1 MMSTN
6 SRKSAVLKRDQ
17 AAAPEVKTLTEQ
29 KGSNYP
35 PGRMLIASP
44 LAVQEELAKVP
55 PGRVIAAPVLRAQLA
70 RRFGADYTCPIT
82 TGIFLRIVAEAALEE
97 ARDHE
102 VPAWRVVSE
111 NGALLDKL
119 PGGPERQAERLRR
132 EGIEVEKRRARWFV
146 TNMEAVG
153 VSP

>member
-1 MMSTN
+1 MP
-6 SRKSAVLKRDQ
+6 SRSSKTAVHKRDS
-17 AAAPEVKTLTEQ
+17 AAQPHVKTLTEA

-44 LAVQEELAKVP
+44 LAVQDELATVP
-55 PGRVIAAPVLRAQLA
+55 AGRVITAPQLRARLA

-97 ARDHE
+97 ARAGE
-102 VPAWRVVSE
+102 VPVWRVVSE

-119 PGGPERQAERLRR
+119 PGGPERQAARLTAEGVAVVRR
-132 EGIEVEKRRARWFV
+132 RSRWFV
-146 TNMEAVG
+146 DDMQHVAMTG
-153 VSP
+153 

>member
-1 MMSTN
+1 MP
-6 SRKSAVLKRDQ
+6 SRSSKTAVGKRDS
-17 AAAPEVKTLTEQ
+17 AAQPHVKTLTDA

-44 LAVQEELAKVP
+44 LAVQDEVATVP
-55 PGRVIAAPVLRAQLA
+55 AGRVITAPQLRARLA

-97 ARDHE
+97 ARAGE
-102 VPAWRVVSE
+102 VPVWRVVSE

-119 PGGPERQAERLRR
+119 PGGPERQAARLTAEGVAVVRR
-132 EGIEVEKRRARWFV
+132 RSRWFV
-146 TNMEAVG
+146 DDLAHVAMTG
-153 VSP
+153 

>member
-1 MMSTN
+1 MP
-6 SRKSAVLKRDQ
+6 SRSPQTAVHKRDS
-17 AAAPEVKTLTEQ
+17 AAQPQVKTLTDA

-44 LAVQEELAKVP
+44 LAVQDELATVP
-55 PGRVIAAPVLRAQLA
+55 AGHVITAPQLRARLA

-97 ARDHE
+97 ARAGE
-102 VPAWRVVSE
+102 VPVWRVVSE

-119 PGGPERQAERLRR
+119 PGGPERQAARLTAEGVAVVRR
-132 EGIEVEKRRARWFV
+132 RSRWFV
-146 TNMEAVG
+146 DGLEHVAVTG
-153 VSP
+153 

>member
-1 MMSTN
+1 MP
-6 SRKSAVLKRDQ
+6 SRSPQTAVHKRDS
-17 AAAPEVKTLTEQ
+17 AAQPHVKTLTDA

-44 LAVQEELAKVP
+44 LAVQDEVATVP
-55 PGRVIAAPVLRAQLA
+55 AGRVITAPQLRARLA

-97 ARDHE
+97 ARAGE
-102 VPAWRVVSE
+102 VPVWRVVSE

-119 PGGPERQAERLRR
+119 PGGPERQAARLTAEGVAVVRR
-132 EGIEVEKRRARWFV
+132 RSRWFV
-146 TNMEAVG
+146 DGLEHVAVTG
-153 VSP
+153 

>member
-1 MMSTN
+1 MP
-6 SRKSAVLKRDQ
+6 SRSPKTAVSKRDS
-17 AAAPEVKTLTEQ
+17 AAQPHVKTLTDA

-44 LAVQEELAKVP
+44 LAVQDELATVP
-55 PGRVIAAPVLRAQLA
+55 AGRVITAPQLRARLA

-97 ARDHE
+97 ARAGE
-102 VPAWRVVSE
+102 VPVWRVVSE

-119 PGGPERQAERLRR
+119 PGGPERQAARLTAEGVAVVRR
-132 EGIEVEKRRARWFV
+132 RSRWFV
-146 TNMEAVG
+146 DDLGHVAMTG
-153 VSP
+153 